1 MVASGCYLNI
11 SGNELQMMVLKACRG
26 VGIPVA
32 QAQDVARA
40 VATSPESLEAL
51 LLHLAQPL
59 QEAYFDFSEGLKISK
74 ICLLRD
80 FSICVDAIQSETVP
94 VVIKSHLSDTLLVAM
109 AALRGINV
117 AATGADL
124 VLSKGSAETPS
135 FSKRSDVDLDDWTV
149 LSNYAALT
157 YVPETEASRLG
168 GAGAGLTDN
177 D

>member
-1 MVASGCYLNI
+1 MVTSGCYLNI
-11 SGNELQMMVLKACRG
+11 SGNELKMMVLKACRG
-26 VGIPVA
+26 IGIPVA

-40 VATSPESLEAL
+40 VAASPESLEAL

-59 QEAYFDFSEGLKISK
+59 HEVYFDFSKGLKIEK

-80 FSICVDAIQSETVP
+80 FSTCVDAVQSETVP
-94 VVIKSHLSDTLLVAM
+94 VVIKSQVSDPLLVAM
-109 AALRGINV
+109 AALHAINV
-117 AATGADL
+117 AASGADL
-124 VLSKGSAETPS
+124 VLTKGSAETPS
-135 FSKRSDVDLDDWTV
+135 FSKRSNVDLNDWTA
-149 LSNYAALT
+149 LGKYAALT

>member
-1 MVASGCYLNI
+1 MNI

-26 VGIPVA
+26 IGIPVA

-40 VATSPESLEAL
+40 VAASPGSLEAL

-59 QEAYFDFSEGLKISK
+59 QEVYFEFSKGLKMEK

-94 VVIKSHLSDTLLVAM
+94 VVIKSQLSDPLLVAM
-109 AALRGINV
+109 AALHGINV
-117 AATGADL
+117 AVSGADL
-124 VLSKGSAETPS
+124 VLTKGSAKTPR
-135 FSKRSDVDLDDWTV
+135 FSKRSNVDLHDWTA
-149 LSNYAALT
+149 LGKYAALT

>member
-1 MVASGCYLNI
+1 MVTSGCYLNI

-26 VGIPVA
+26 IGIPVA
-32 QAQDVARA
+32 QAKDVARA
-40 VATSPESLEAL
+40 VAASPESLEAL

-59 QEAYFDFSEGLKISK
+59 QEVNFDFSKGLKIKK

-80 FSICVDAIQSETVP
+80 FSTCVDAIQSETVN
-94 VVIKSHLSDTLLVAM
+94 VIIKSQLSDPLLVAM
-109 AALRGINV
+109 AALHGINV
-117 AATGADL
+117 AASGADL
-124 VLSKGSAETPS
+124 VLTKGSAKTLS
-135 FSKRSDVDLDDWTV
+135 FSTRSNVDLNNWTV
-149 LSNYAALT
+149 LCNYAALT

>member
-1 MVASGCYLNI
+1 MVTSGCYLNI

-26 VGIPVA
+26 IGIPVA
-32 QAQDVARA
+32 QAKDVARA
-40 VATSPESLEAL
+40 VAASPVSLEAL

-59 QEAYFDFSEGLKISK
+59 QEVNFDFSKGLKIKK

-80 FSICVDAIQSETVP
+80 FSTCVDAIQSETVP
-94 VVIKSHLSDTLLVAM
+94 VVIKSQLSDPLIVAM
-109 AALRGINV
+109 AALHGINV
-117 AATGADL
+117 AASGTDL
-124 VLSKGSAETPS
+124 VLMKGSAKTPS
-135 FSKRSDVDLDDWTV
+135 FSKRSNVDLNNWTV
-149 LSNYAALT
+149 LCNYAALT